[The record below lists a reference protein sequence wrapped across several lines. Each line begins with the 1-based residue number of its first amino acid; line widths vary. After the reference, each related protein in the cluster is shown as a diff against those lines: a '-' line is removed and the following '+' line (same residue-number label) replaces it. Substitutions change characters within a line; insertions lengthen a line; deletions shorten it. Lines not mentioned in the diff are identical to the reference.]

1 MERYF
6 KLSQHGSTVRT
17 EVIAGITTFLTMA
30 YIIFVNPDILSTTGM
45 DRDAVFIATCLA
57 AAIGSAVMGLWA
69 NWPIGM
75 APGMG
80 LNAFFAFTVV
90 GAMGFTWQQALGAV
104 FISGII
110 FLILSATG
118 IRRWLVAGIPLSMRS
133 GVAAGIGMFLG
144 IIALKSSGIVVG
156 SEATLVALGD
166 LTEPGALLAIAGFFI
181 IVALD
186 ALRVTGAILIGI
198 LIVTVAAILLGVS
211 QFGGVM
217 SMPPSVAP
225 TLLQLDIMGALHYG
239 IFHVILV
246 MVLVEVFDATG
257 TLIGVAKRAGL
268 LKEGPAHTNPGLSR
282 ALMADSTA
290 ITVGSMLGTSSTT
303 AYVESASGVQ
313 AGGRTGLTAL
323 TVAALFLL
331 AGPGNVFSQ
340 IAGFFSVMAVVTF
353 GGAYAVLAYV
363 AQQAVET
370 YGWLAPGEMLDGL
383 GMAETT
389 PGPLIMVTQFVGF
402 MGALREAGGMP
413 PLLAATLGGLLTT
426 WVTFL
431 PCFLW
436 IFLGAPFIERLRDNH
451 ALTAALTAVTAAVVG
466 VILNLALWFGLHV
479 LFGQLRPVTSLGL
492 DMDLPVWGTLDVA
505 ALALVIV
512 AILAVFRLKLGA
524 VTVLAICAFGGLA
537 LRLAGIV

>member
-6 KLSQHGSTVRT
+6 RLSQHGSTVRT
-17 EVIAGITTFLTMA
+17 EVIAGLTTFLTMA

-45 DRDAVFIATCLA
+45 DRDAVFVATCLA

-104 FISGII
+104 FISGLI
-110 FLILSATG
+110 FLFLSATG
-118 IRRWLVAGIPLSMRS
+118 IRRWLVAGIPASMRS

-144 IIALKSSGIVVG
+144 IIALQSAGIVVD
-156 SEATLVALGD
+156 SPATLIALGD
-166 LTEPGALLAIAGFFI
+166 LTAPGALLAVAGFFI

-198 LIVTVAAILLGVS
+198 LVITLAAILLGVS
-211 QFGGVM
+211 QFGGIL
-217 SMPPSVAP
+217 SMPPSIAP
-225 TLLQLDIMGALHYG
+225 TLLQLDVWGALGFG

-268 LKEGPAHTNPGLSR
+268 LTEGPAHTNPGLSR

-323 TVAALFLL
+323 VVAVLFLLAMFFAPLAGAVPPYATAPALLYVATLMVRELAEIAWDDVTEAAPAVLTALVMPFTYSIANGLAFGFISYAAIKLLTGKASHVHAATWIVAALF
-331 AGPGNVFSQ
+331 
-340 IAGFFSVMAVVTF
+340 VVRFAFF
-353 GGAYAVLAYV
+353 GG
-363 AQQAVET
+363 E
-370 YGWLAPGEMLDGL
+370 
-383 GMAETT
+383 
-389 PGPLIMVTQFVGF
+389 
-402 MGALREAGGMP
+402 
-413 PLLAATLGGLLTT
+413 
-426 WVTFL
+426 
-431 PCFLW
+431 
-436 IFLGAPFIERLRDNH
+436 
-451 ALTAALTAVTAAVVG
+451 
-466 VILNLALWFGLHV
+466 
-479 LFGQLRPVTSLGL
+479 
-492 DMDLPVWGTLDVA
+492 
-505 ALALVIV
+505 
-512 AILAVFRLKLGA
+512 
-524 VTVLAICAFGGLA
+524 
-537 LRLAGIV
+537 